1 MNAQRTWW
9 NVASI
14 LVVAVLLVGAG
25 CKKEEGTPAKPAG
38 GDTVGEKVDKA
49 VDAAK
54 DTAEKAG
61 EAVKDTAKKA
71 GEAVGA
77 AAEKAAETAKDA
89 AEKAEGAAESAA
101 GAVSDAVKDA
111 KEELTPEA
119 KTEAVALLA
128 QADALD
134 GAEDKVITKCA
145 SCGLA
150 MDGNDENTIVVEG
163 YTMKFCSP
171 KCKEKFEKEPL
182 KAVLAMEFP
191 DEGETE

>member
-1 MNAQRTWW
+1 MNARRTWW
-9 NVASI
+9 NVAGI

-25 CKKEEGTPAKPAG
+25 CKKEEGTPSKPAG

-71 GEAVGA
+71 GEAVDA
-77 AAEKAAETAKDA
+77 AAEKAEDA
-89 AEKAEGAAESAA
+89 VESAA
-101 GAVSDAVKDA
+101 GAASDVVKDA
-111 KEELTPEA
+111 KEELTAEA
-119 KTEAVALLA
+119 KTEAVAILA
-128 QADALD
+128 RADALD

-145 SCGLA
+145 ACGLA
-150 MDGNDENTIVVEG
+150 MDGNDENIIVVEG